1 MGSCDLEAH
10 PTAWQAA
17 CYFLL
22 RRAALPARP
31 VNLRM
36 RRRPTFTGGPPFTRL
51 HTSTGLLSLAA
62 VGSASAAVHP
72 AELWLGAAVPL
83 ASLPS
88 ANGWPSLFSH
98 ALCTRHTL
106 RTRLTASTLALH
118 VAPCSQVLGE
128 LGPFRHFNC
137 LWGEAYIQILKAM
150 FRMTNW
156 KSAPYDVAVHWA
168 TKSVM
173 HYRNPNR
180 GSWYEDS
187 VTPSTEFYYDLK
199 SLKSPLADA
208 LIQTEPYIHALRFVS
223 QLRRGPD
230 VVRLN
235 DCSMSARVDS
245 IAQITRSDSSASYVR
260 LWCAQPRTVSVD
272 AEFSQWSE
280 RCDSLHPMLV
290 KLETTQVRAVT
301 CDVQS
306 TRYVFN

>member
-1 MGSCDLEAH
+1 MLHICALLTDTSTILRAMPLSAIGCRMSFCVRSARSRNGRSMASPSSIWETISERCKNSARTPLRAHDCLHTRASCTRSALRAH
-10 PTAWQAA
+10 P
-17 CYFLL
+17 
-22 RRAALPARP
+22 
-31 VNLRM
+31 
-36 RRRPTFTGGPPFTRL
+36 
-51 HTSTGLLSLAA
+51 ST
-62 VGSASAAVHP
+62 
-72 AELWLGAAVPL
+72 
-83 ASLPS
+83 
-88 ANGWPSLFSH
+88 H
-98 ALCTRHTL
+98 AFCTRHTL
-106 RTRLTASTLALH
+106 RTASTLALH

-173 HYRNPNR
+173 HYRNPKR

-235 DCSMSARVDS
+235 DWIIVDASDASCSTSARVDS

-260 LWCAQPRTVSVD
+260 LWCAQPRKLCID
-272 AEFSQWSE
+272 AEFSQWSG